1 MGIPMER
8 GRTRAHMDPTFINL
22 GLTFGLVLAAIWF
35 TIITSRLQE
44 SLKQIDNGDM
54 MLEEIRESIEI
65 VGQVLNRLPE
75 LMPSFHLPQNNPLI
89 SAMEKIYEIYTGNKV
104 SSTDS
109 DPRDDTGRFIDGER
123 TKENES

>member
-1 MGIPMER
+1 MER
-8 GRTRAHMDPTFINL
+8 GRTRAGMDPTFINL
-22 GLTFGLVLAAIWF
+22 GLTFGLVLAAVWF
-35 TIITSRLQE
+35 TIITSRLQA

-89 SAMEKIYEIYTGNKV
+89 ALAEKLYENYTGTKV
-104 SSTDS
+104 SSAS
-109 DPRDDTGRFIDGER
+109 SEPRDDTGRFIDGER
-123 TKENES
+123 TEKE

>member
-1 MGIPMER
+1 MTR
-8 GRTRAHMDPTFINL
+8 GRTRARMDPTFINL
-22 GLTFGLVLAAIWF
+22 GLTLGLILAAIWF
-35 TIITSRLQE
+35 TIITSRLQA

-89 SAMEKIYEIYTGNKV
+89 ALAEKLYENYTGTKV
-104 SSTDS
+104 SSAPRE
-109 DPRDDTGRFIDGER
+109 PRDDTGRFIDGER
-123 TKENES
+123 TEKE